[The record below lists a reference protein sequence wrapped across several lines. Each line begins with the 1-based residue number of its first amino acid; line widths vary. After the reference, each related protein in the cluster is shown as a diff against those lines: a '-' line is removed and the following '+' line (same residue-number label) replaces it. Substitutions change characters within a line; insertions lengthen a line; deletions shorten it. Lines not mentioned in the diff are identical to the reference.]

1 MERFAE
7 LKKAVETVEIVDG
20 HAHNIVALDST
31 VPFLNCFS
39 EASGDAL
46 SDVPHTINFKRSLK
60 EIAGIY
66 GSNLSLHAVQES
78 RQRFGLELSAAI
90 CFKAAKISV
99 LLIDDGIEMD
109 KKLDIE
115 WHRSFVPTVGRIL
128 RVERVAE
135 KILKK
140 GSNGTWTLG
149 SFTET
154 FTEELKSYPLIICQ
168 YIPEYCKY
176 IFFLLLKNYGSKS
189 GLAINTEVTEKEAE
203 EGLSDVLC
211 AGHPIRLSNKSFID
225 YIFMHAL
232 KVAQS
237 YDLPMQ
243 IHTGFGDK
251 DLDLRLANPLHLR
264 NLLEDKRFM
273 KSRLVLLHASYPFSK
288 EASYLAS
295 VYPQVYLDF
304 GLAIPK
310 LSFHGM
316 ISSVK
321 ELLELA
327 PMNKVMFSTDGI
339 AFAETFYLGAKKGRE
354 VVFSVLRDACVD
366 GDLSIPEAIA
376 AVKDIFADNAKQ
388 FYKLDVSSRYSDVKP
403 PLSSSFQE
411 EELNGSSKDVT
422 FVRIIWIDASGQ
434 HRCRVVPQQHFYSS
448 AVKHGVGLTCACMG
462 MSSTSDGPAVDTNLT
477 ASGEIRIVPDLSTKC
492 RLPWYCLTSIKPSR
506 IFEYLVNWM
515 QRETPISA
523 LANHQERI
531 FSMREKQQEM
541 VLADM
546 FIEPGKAWEYC
557 PREALRRVSKILKDE
572 FDLLVNAGFENEFF
586 ILKSVLRDGKE
597 EWAPF
602 DRTSYCSTS
611 AFDAACPI
619 LEEVFTSLQSLN
631 ITVEQ
636 LHAEAG
642 KGQFEIA
649 LRYTD
654 LFRAAD
660 SLIFAREVIR
670 AVARKYGLL
679 ATFVPKYAL
688 DDIGSGSHVHISL
701 SRDGENVFMASGE
714 SNRYGMSKIGEAF
727 MAGVLNHL
735 PSILP
740 FTAPLPNSYLIAKSY
755 YELLSKC
762 SYDRIQPNTWS
773 GAYLCWGK
781 ENREAPLRAASP
793 PGVAHGIVS
802 NFEMKAFDGC
812 ANPYLGLAAI
822 ITAGIDGLR
831 RNLSLPE
838 PVDGDPDILK
848 ENLQRLPVSLAES
861 VEALE
866 KDTLF
871 RDMIGEK
878 LLVAI
883 IGVRKAEVKYYS
895 ENKEGYKD
903 LIFKY

>member
-1 MERFAE
+1 MEKFAE
-7 LKKAVETVEIVDG
+7 LKKAVESVEIVDA
-20 HAHNIVALDST
+20 HAHNIVAIDST

-39 EASGDAL
+39 EAAGDAL

-66 GSNLSLHAVQES
+66 GSSLSLHAVQES
-78 RQRFGLELSAAI
+78 RQHLGLESSAAV
-90 CFKAAKISV
+90 CFKAAKICV
-99 LLIDDGIEMD
+99 LLIDDGIELD
-109 KKLDIE
+109 KKFDIK
-115 WHRSFVPTVGRIL
+115 WHRNFVPTVGRIL

-135 KILKK
+135 KILEKS
-140 GSNGTWTLG
+140 SNGTWTLG
-149 SFTET
+149 SFMEI
-154 FTEELKSYPLIICQ
+154 FTEELKSYPLIILADEVFAFKSIVA
-168 YIPEYCKY
+168 YR
-176 IFFLLLKNYGSKS
+176 S

-203 EGLSDVLC
+203 EGLNDVLC
-211 AGHPIRLSNKSFID
+211 AGHPIRISNKSFID
-225 YIFMHAL
+225 YIFLHAL
-232 KVAQS
+232 KVARS

-273 KSRLVLLHASYPFSK
+273 KNRLVLLHASYPFSK

-316 ISSVK
+316 VSSVK

-327 PMNKVMFSTDGI
+327 PVNKIMFSTDGI
-339 AFAETFYLGAKKGRE
+339 AFAETFYLGAKKARE

-376 AVKDIFADNAKQ
+376 AVKDIFAENAKQ

-403 PLSSSFQE
+403 PLLSSFRA
-411 EELNGSSKDVT
+411 EELYESSKDVT

-434 HRCRVVPQQHFYSS
+434 HRCRVVPQQRFYSS
-448 AVKHGVGLTCACMG
+448 VQKHGVGLTCACMG
-462 MSSTSDGPAVDTNLT
+462 MSSTSDGPAVDTNLS
-477 ASGEIRIVPDLSTKC
+477 ASGETRIVPDLSTKC
-492 RLPWYCLTSIKPSR
+492 RLPW
-506 IFEYLVNWM
+506 N
-515 QRETPISA
+515 
-523 LANHQERI
+523 
-531 FSMREKQQEM
+531 KQQEM

-546 FIEPGKAWEYC
+546 YIEPGKVWEYC
-557 PREALRRVSKILKDE
+557 PREALRRVSKVLKDE
-572 FDLLVNAGFENEFF
+572 FDLVVNAGFENEFYL
-586 ILKSVLRDGKE
+586 LKSILRNGKE
-597 EWAPF
+597 EWTPF

-611 AFDAACPI
+611 SFDAASPI
-619 LEEVFTSLQSLN
+619 LEEVFASLQSLN
-631 ITVEQ
+631 IAVEQ

-649 LRYTD
+649 LKYTD
-654 LFRAAD
+654 CFRAAD
-660 SLIFAREVIR
+660 SLIFAREVIK
-670 AVARKYGLL
+670 AVARKHGLL

-701 SRDGENVFMASGE
+701 SKNGENVFMASGE
-714 SNRYGMSKIGEAF
+714 SSRYGMSKIGEAF

-735 PSILP
+735 PAILP
-740 FTAPLPNSYLIAKSY
+740 FTAPLPNSY
-755 YELLSKC
+755 
-762 SYDRIQPNTWS
+762 DRIQPNMWS

-793 PGVAHGIVS
+793 PGVAHGLIS
-802 NFEMKAFDGC
+802 NFEIKAFDGC

-848 ENLQRLPVSLAES
+848 ENVQRLPVTLAES

-866 KDTLF
+866 KDSLF
-871 RDMIGEK
+871 KEMIGEK

>member
-1 MERFAE
+1 M
-7 LKKAVETVEIVDG
+7 EIV
-20 HAHNIVALDST
+20 
-31 VPFLNCFS
+31 
-39 EASGDAL
+39 
-46 SDVPHTINFKRSLK
+46 RSLK
-60 EIAGIY
+60 EIAGLY
-66 GSNLSLHAVQES
+66 GSNISLHAIQES
-78 RQRFGLELSAAI
+78 RQRFGLESSTAL

-99 LLIDDGIEMD
+99 LLIDDGIEFD
-109 KKLDIE
+109 KKLDIK

-135 KILKK
+135 KILEK

-149 SFTET
+149 SFMEI
-154 FTEELKSYPLIICQ
+154 FTEELKSVADTVFAFKSIVAYR
-168 YIPEYCKY
+168 
-176 IFFLLLKNYGSKS
+176 S

-203 EGLSDVLC
+203 EGLHDVLC
-211 AGHPIRLSNKSFID
+211 AGHPIRISNKNFID
-225 YIFMHAL
+225 YIFLHAL

-273 KSRLVLLHASYPFSK
+273 KSRLVLLHASYPFSR

-295 VYPQVYLDF
+295 VYSQVYLDF

-316 ISSVK
+316 VSSVK

-327 PMNKVMFSTDGI
+327 PMNKVMFSTDGY
-339 AFAETFYLGAKKGRE
+339 AFAETFYLGAKKARE

-376 AVKDIFADNAKQ
+376 AVKDIFAENAKQ

-403 PLSSSFQE
+403 FLSSSFQE
-411 EELNGSSKDVT
+411 EELNGSLKDVT
-422 FVRIIWIDASGQ
+422 FVRILWIDTSGQ
-434 HRCRVVPQQHFYSS
+434 HRCRVVPQQRFYSS
-448 AVKHGVGLTCACMG
+448 VEKHGVGLTCACMG

-492 RLPWYCLTSIKPSR
+492 RLPWAR
-506 IFEYLVNWM
+506 
-515 QRETPISA
+515 
-523 LANHQERI
+523 
-531 FSMREKQQEM
+531 QQEM

-546 FIEPGKAWEYC
+546 YIEPDKIWEYC
-557 PREALRRVSKILKDE
+557 PREALRRVSKILREE
-572 FDLLVNAGFENEFF
+572 FDLAVNAGFENEFYL
-586 ILKSVLRDGKE
+586 LKSVLRDGKE
-597 EWAPF
+597 ELAPF
-602 DRTSYCSTS
+602 DRTPYSSTS
-611 AFDAACPI
+611 AFDAASPI
-619 LEEVFTSLQSLN
+619 LEEVFASLQSLD
-631 ITVEQ
+631 IIVEQ

-649 LRYTD
+649 LKYTEC
-654 LFRAAD
+654 FRAAN
-660 SLIFAREVIR
+660 SLIFTREVIR
-670 AVARKYGLL
+670 AVARKHGLL

-701 SRDGENVFMASGE
+701 SRNGENVFMASGE
-714 SNRYGMSKIGEAF
+714 SKYGMSKIGEAF

-740 FTAPLPNSYLIAKSY
+740 FTAPLPNSY
-755 YELLSKC
+755 
-762 SYDRIQPNTWS
+762 DRIQPNMWS

-793 PGVAHGIVS
+793 PGVPHGFVS
-802 NFEMKAFDGC
+802 NFEIKAFDGC

-822 ITAGIDGLR
+822 IAAGIDGLR

-861 VEALE
+861 IEALE
-866 KDTLF
+866 RDTLF

-895 ENKEGYKD
+895 DNKEGYKD

>member
-1 MERFAE
+1 MERFEE
-7 LKKAVETVEIVDG
+7 LKKAVEGVEIVDA
-20 HAHNIVALDST
+20 HAHNLVAIDST
-31 VPFLNCFS
+31 FPFINCFS
-39 EASGDAL
+39 EADGDAL
-46 SDVPHTINFKRSLK
+46 SHVPHTINFKRSLK
-60 EIAGIY
+60 EIAGLY
-66 GSNLSLHAVQES
+66 GSNISLHAIQES
-78 RQRFGLELSAAI
+78 RQCFGLESSTAL

-99 LLIDDGIEMD
+99 LLIDDGIEFD
-109 KKLDIE
+109 KKLDIK

-135 KILKK
+135 KILEK

-149 SFTET
+149 SFMEI
-154 FTEELKSYPLIICQ
+154 FTEELKSVADTVFAFKSIVAYR
-168 YIPEYCKY
+168 
-176 IFFLLLKNYGSKS
+176 S

-203 EGLSDVLC
+203 EGLNDVLC
-211 AGHPIRLSNKSFID
+211 AGHPIRISNKNFID
-225 YIFMHAL
+225 YIFLHAL

-273 KSRLVLLHASYPFSK
+273 KIRLVLLHASYPFSR

-295 VYPQVYLDF
+295 VYSQVYLDF

-316 ISSVK
+316 VSSVK

-327 PMNKVMFSTDGI
+327 PMNKVMFSTDGY
-339 AFAETFYLGAKKGRE
+339 AFAETFYLGAKKARE
-354 VVFSVLRDACVD
+354 VVFSVLCDACVD

-376 AVKDIFADNAKQ
+376 AVKDIFAENAKQ

-403 PLSSSFQE
+403 FLSSSFQE
-411 EELNGSSKDVT
+411 EELNGSLKDVT
-422 FVRIIWIDASGQ
+422 FVRILWIDTSGQ
-434 HRCRVVPQQHFYSS
+434 HRCRVVPQQRFYSS
-448 AVKHGVGLTCACMG
+448 VEKHGVGLTCACMG

-492 RLPWYCLTSIKPSR
+492 RLPWAR
-506 IFEYLVNWM
+506 
-515 QRETPISA
+515 
-523 LANHQERI
+523 
-531 FSMREKQQEM
+531 QQEM

-546 FIEPGKAWEYC
+546 YIEPDKIWEYC
-557 PREALRRVSKILKDE
+557 PREALRRVSKILREE
-572 FDLLVNAGFENEFF
+572 FDLAVNAGFENEFYL
-586 ILKSVLRDGKE
+586 LKSVLRDGKE
-597 EWAPF
+597 ELAPF
-602 DRTSYCSTS
+602 DRTPYSSTS
-611 AFDAACPI
+611 AFDAASPI
-619 LEEVFTSLQSLN
+619 LEEVFASLQSLD
-631 ITVEQ
+631 IIVEQ

-649 LRYTD
+649 LKYTEC
-654 LFRAAD
+654 FRAAN
-660 SLIFAREVIR
+660 SLIFTREVIR
-670 AVARKYGLL
+670 AVARKHGLL

-701 SRDGENVFMASGE
+701 SRNGENVFMASGE
-714 SNRYGMSKIGEAF
+714 SKYGMSKIGEAF

-740 FTAPLPNSYLIAKSY
+740 FTAPLPNSY
-755 YELLSKC
+755 
-762 SYDRIQPNTWS
+762 DRIQPNMWS

-793 PGVAHGIVS
+793 PGVPHGFVS
-802 NFEMKAFDGC
+802 NFEIKAFDGC

-822 ITAGIDGLR
+822 IAAGIDGLR

-861 VEALE
+861 IEALE

-895 ENKEGYKD
+895 DNKEGYKD

>member
-7 LKKAVETVEIVDG
+7 LKKAVESVEIVDA
-20 HAHNIVALDST
+20 HAHNIVALEST
-31 VPFLNCFS
+31 FPFLNCFS
-39 EASGDAL
+39 EAAGDAL

-78 RQRFGLELSAAI
+78 RQQFGLEPSAAI

-99 LLIDDGIEMD
+99 LLIDDGIELD
-109 KKLDIE
+109 KKHDIE

-135 KILKK
+135 KILEK

-149 SFTET
+149 SFMEI
-154 FTEELKSYPLIICQ
+154 FTDELKSVADKVFAFKSIVAYR
-168 YIPEYCKY
+168 
-176 IFFLLLKNYGSKS
+176 S

-211 AGHPIRLSNKSFID
+211 AGRPIRISNKSFID

-232 KVAQS
+232 KVAQC

-316 ISSVK
+316 MSSVK

-366 GDLSIPEAIA
+366 GDLSIPEAVTA
-376 AVKDIFADNAKQ
+376 AKDLFAENAKQ

-403 PLSSSFQE
+403 PLSSSFQQ

-434 HRCRVVPQQHFYSS
+434 HRCRVVPRQHFYSS
-448 AVKHGVGLTCACMG
+448 VEKHGVGLTCACMG

-492 RLPWYCLTSIKPSR
+492 RLPW
-506 IFEYLVNWM
+506 
-515 QRETPISA
+515 A
-523 LANHQERI
+523 
-531 FSMREKQQEM
+531 KQQEM

-546 FIEPGKAWEYC
+546 YIEPGKVWEYC

-572 FDLLVNAGFENEFF
+572 FDLVVNAGFENEFYL
-586 ILKSVLRDGKE
+586 LKSVLRDGKE
-597 EWAPF
+597 EWTPF

-611 AFDAACPI
+611 AFDAASPI
-619 LEEVFTSLQSLN
+619 LEEVFASLQSLN

-642 KGQFEIA
+642 HGQFEIA
-649 LRYTD
+649 LRYTEC
-654 LFRAAD
+654 FRAAD

-670 AVARKYGLL
+670 AVARKHGLL

-688 DDIGSGSHVHISL
+688 DDFGSGSHVHISL
-701 SRDGENVFMASGE
+701 SRNGENVFMTSGE
-714 SNRYGMSKIGEAF
+714 SNRYGMSKTGEAF

-740 FTAPLPNSYLIAKSY
+740 FTAPLPNSY
-755 YELLSKC
+755 
-762 SYDRIQPNTWS
+762 DRIQPGTWS

-793 PGVAHGIVS
+793 PGVAHGSVS
-802 NFEMKAFDGC
+802 NFEIKAFDGC

-831 RNLSLPE
+831 RNLILPE

-883 IGVRKAEVKYYS
+883 TGVRKAEIKYYS
-895 ENKEGYKD
+895 ENNEGYKN

>member
-7 LKKAVETVEIVDG
+7 LKTAVESVGVVDA
-20 HAHNIVALDST
+20 HAHNIVSFDST
-31 VPFLNCFS
+31 FPFLNCFS

-46 SDVPHTINFKRSLK
+46 SDVLHTINFKRSLK
-60 EIAGIY
+60 EIAQLY
-66 GSNLSLHAVQES
+66 GSSLSLHAVQES
-78 RQRFGLELSAAI
+78 RQRFGLESSSAI

-99 LLIDDGIEMD
+99 LLIDDGIELD
-109 KKLDIE
+109 KKLDIK
-115 WHRSFVPTVGRIL
+115 WHESFVPTVGRIL
-128 RVERVAE
+128 RVERIAE
-135 KILKK
+135 MILEK
-140 GSNGTWTLG
+140 GSNRTKWTLG
-149 SFTET
+149 SFMEI
-154 FTEELKSYPLIICQ
+154 FTEELKSVAHKVLAFKSIVAYR
-168 YIPEYCKY
+168 
-176 IFFLLLKNYGSKS
+176 S
-189 GLAINTEVTEKEAE
+189 GLAINTEVTEKEVE
-203 EGLSDVLC
+203 EGLSDVLS
-211 AGHPIRLSNKSFID
+211 AGNPIRISNKSFID
-225 YIFMHAL
+225 YIFVHAL

-264 NLLEDKRFM
+264 NLLEDKRFL

-339 AFAETFYLGAKKGRE
+339 AFAETFYLGAKKARE
-354 VVFSVLRDACVD
+354 VVYSVLRDACVD
-366 GDLSIPEAIA
+366 GDLSIPEAVA
-376 AVKDIFADNAKQ
+376 AVKDIFAENAKQ
-388 FYKLDVSSRYSDVKP
+388 FYKLDVSSRYADVKP
-403 PLSSSFQE
+403 PLSSAFQE
-411 EELNGSSKDVT
+411 EELNGSLKDVT

-434 HRCRVVPQQHFYSS
+434 HRCRVVPQQRFYSS
-448 AVKHGVGLTCACMG
+448 VEKHGVGLTCACMG

-492 RLPWYCLTSIKPSR
+492 RLPW
-506 IFEYLVNWM
+506 
-515 QRETPISA
+515 A
-523 LANHQERI
+523 
-531 FSMREKQQEM
+531 KQQEM

-546 FIEPGKAWEYC
+546 FIETGKIWEYC

-572 FDLLVNAGFENEFF
+572 FDLVVNAGFENEFF
-586 ILKSVLRDGKE
+586 LLKSVLRNGKE

-602 DRTSYCSTS
+602 DRTSYCSTA
-611 AFDAACPI
+611 AFDAASPV
-619 LEEVFTSLQSLN
+619 LEEVFASLQSLN
-631 ITVEQ
+631 IIVEQ

-642 KGQFEIA
+642 KGQYEIA
-649 LRYTD
+649 LKYTD
-654 LFRAAD
+654 CSRAAD
-660 SLIFAREVIR
+660 GLIFTREVIR
-670 AVARKYGLL
+670 AVARKHGLL
-679 ATFVPKYAL
+679 ATFVPKYKL

-701 SRDGENVFMASGE
+701 SRNGENVFMASDG
-714 SNRYGMSKIGEAF
+714 SSRYGMSKIGEAF

-740 FTAPLPNSYLIAKSY
+740 FTAPLPNSY
-755 YELLSKC
+755 
-762 SYDRIQPNTWS
+762 DRIQPNMWS

-793 PGVAHGIVS
+793 PGVAHGFVS
-802 NFEMKAFDGC
+802 NFEIKAFDGC
-812 ANPYLGLAAI
+812 ANPYLGLASI

-831 RNLSLPE
+831 RNLRLPE

-878 LLVAI
+878 LLIAI

-895 ENKEGYKD
+895 ENKEAYKD
-903 LIFKY
+903 LIYKY

>member
-1 MERFAE
+1 
-7 LKKAVETVEIVDG
+7 
-20 HAHNIVALDST
+20 
-31 VPFLNCFS
+31 
-39 EASGDAL
+39 
-46 SDVPHTINFKRSLK
+46 RSLK
-60 EIAGIY
+60 EIAQLY
-66 GSNLSLHAVQES
+66 GSSLSLHAVQES
-78 RQRFGLELSAAI
+78 RQRFGLESSSAI

-99 LLIDDGIEMD
+99 LLIDDGIELD
-109 KKLDIE
+109 KKLDIK
-115 WHRSFVPTVGRIL
+115 WHESFVPTVGRIL
-128 RVERVAE
+128 RVEHVAE
-135 KILKK
+135 KILEK
-140 GSNGTWTLG
+140 GSNRTTWTLG
-149 SFTET
+149 SFMEI
-154 FTEELKSYPLIICQ
+154 FTEELKSVADKVLAFKSIVAYR
-168 YIPEYCKY
+168 
-176 IFFLLLKNYGSKS
+176 S

-203 EGLSDVLC
+203 EGLSDVLS
-211 AGHPIRLSNKSFID
+211 AGNPIRISNKSFID
-225 YIFMHAL
+225 YIFVHAL

-251 DLDLRLANPLHLR
+251 DLDLRLVNPLHLR
-264 NLLEDKRFM
+264 NLLEDKRFL

-339 AFAETFYLGAKKGRE
+339 AFAETFYLGAKKARE

-376 AVKDIFADNAKQ
+376 TAKDIFAENAKQ
-388 FYKLDVSSRYSDVKP
+388 FYKLDVSSKNSDVKP

-411 EELNGSSKDVT
+411 EELNSSLKDVT

-434 HRCRVVPQQHFYSS
+434 HRCRVVPQQRFYSS
-448 AVKHGVGLTCACMG
+448 VGKHGVGLTCACMG

-492 RLPWYCLTSIKPSR
+492 RLPW
-506 IFEYLVNWM
+506 
-515 QRETPISA
+515 A
-523 LANHQERI
+523 
-531 FSMREKQQEM
+531 KQQEM

-546 FIEPGKAWEYC
+546 FIEPGKIWEYC

-572 FDLLVNAGFENEFF
+572 FDLVVNAGFENEFF
-586 ILKSVLRDGKE
+586 LLKSVLRDGKE
-597 EWAPF
+597 ERAPF
-602 DRTSYCSTS
+602 DRTSYCSTA
-611 AFDAACPI
+611 AFDAASPI
-619 LEEVFTSLQSLN
+619 LEEVFASLQSLN
-631 ITVEQ
+631 IIVEQ

-649 LRYTD
+649 LKYTD
-654 LFRAAD
+654 CSRAAD
-660 SLIFAREVIR
+660 GLIFTREVIR
-670 AVARKYGLL
+670 AVARKHGLL

-701 SRDGENVFMASGE
+701 SRNGENIFMASDG
-714 SNRYGMSKIGEAF
+714 SSRYGMSKIGEAF

-740 FTAPLPNSYLIAKSY
+740 FTAPLPNSY
-755 YELLSKC
+755 
-762 SYDRIQPNTWS
+762 DRIQPNTWS

-781 ENREAPLRAASP
+781 ENKEAPLRAASP
-793 PGVAHGIVS
+793 PGVAHGFVS
-802 NFEMKAFDGC
+802 NFEIKTFDGC
-812 ANPYLGLAAI
+812 ANPYLGLASI

-838 PVDGDPDILK
+838 PVDGDPEILK

-883 IGVRKAEVKYYS
+883 KGVRKAEVKYYS
-895 ENKEGYKD
+895 ENKEAYKD
-903 LIFKY
+903 LIYKY

>member
-1 MERFAE
+1 MERFEE
-7 LKKAVETVEIVDG
+7 LKKAVEGVEIVDA
-20 HAHNIVALDST
+20 HAHNLVAIDST
-31 VPFLNCFS
+31 FPFINCFS
-39 EASGDAL
+39 EADGDAL
-46 SDVPHTINFKRSLK
+46 SHVPHTINFKRSLK
-60 EIAGIY
+60 EIAGLY
-66 GSNLSLHAVQES
+66 GSNISLHAIQES
-78 RQRFGLELSAAI
+78 RQRFGLESSTAL

-99 LLIDDGIEMD
+99 LLIDDGIEFD
-109 KKLDIE
+109 KKLDIK

-135 KILKK
+135 KILEK

-149 SFTET
+149 SFMEI
-154 FTEELKSYPLIICQ
+154 FTEELKSVADTVFAFKSIVAYR
-168 YIPEYCKY
+168 
-176 IFFLLLKNYGSKS
+176 S

-203 EGLSDVLC
+203 EGLNDVLC
-211 AGHPIRLSNKSFID
+211 AGHPIRISNKNFID
-225 YIFMHAL
+225 YIFLHAL

-273 KSRLVLLHASYPFSK
+273 KSRLVLLHASYPFSR

-295 VYPQVYLDF
+295 VYSQVYLDF

-316 ISSVK
+316 VSSVK

-327 PMNKVMFSTDGI
+327 PMNKVMFSTDGY
-339 AFAETFYLGAKKGRE
+339 AFAETFYLGAKKARE

-376 AVKDIFADNAKQ
+376 AVKDIFAENAKQ

-403 PLSSSFQE
+403 FLSSSFQE
-411 EELNGSSKDVT
+411 EELNGSLKDVT
-422 FVRIIWIDASGQ
+422 FVRILWIDTSGQ
-434 HRCRVVPQQHFYSS
+434 HRCRVVPQQRFYSS
-448 AVKHGVGLTCACMG
+448 VEKHGVGLTCACMG

-492 RLPWYCLTSIKPSR
+492 RLPWAR
-506 IFEYLVNWM
+506 
-515 QRETPISA
+515 
-523 LANHQERI
+523 
-531 FSMREKQQEM
+531 QQEM

-546 FIEPGKAWEYC
+546 YIEPDKIWEYC
-557 PREALRRVSKILKDE
+557 PREALRRVSKILREE
-572 FDLLVNAGFENEFF
+572 FDLAVNAGFENEFYL
-586 ILKSVLRDGKE
+586 LKSVLRDGKE
-597 EWAPF
+597 ELAPF
-602 DRTSYCSTS
+602 DRTPYSSTS
-611 AFDAACPI
+611 AFDAASPI
-619 LEEVFTSLQSLN
+619 LEEVFASLQSLD
-631 ITVEQ
+631 IIVEQ

-649 LRYTD
+649 LKYTEC
-654 LFRAAD
+654 FRAAN
-660 SLIFAREVIR
+660 SLIFTREVIR
-670 AVARKYGLL
+670 AVARKHGLL

-701 SRDGENVFMASGE
+701 SRNGENVFMASGE
-714 SNRYGMSKIGEAF
+714 SKYGMSKIGEAF

-740 FTAPLPNSYLIAKSY
+740 FTAPLPNSY
-755 YELLSKC
+755 
-762 SYDRIQPNTWS
+762 DRIQPNMWS

-793 PGVAHGIVS
+793 PGVPHGFVS
-802 NFEMKAFDGC
+802 NFEIKAFDGC

-822 ITAGIDGLR
+822 IAAGIDGLR

-861 VEALE
+861 IEALE
-866 KDTLF
+866 RDTLF

-895 ENKEGYKD
+895 DNKEGYKD

>member
-1 MERFAE
+1 MRGVRGRDEPQGFIICSLTPHFWKRLFPRFEPMASWSRDDNFTGVLENLE
-7 LKKAVETVEIVDG
+7 LMRHLKRRLW
-20 HAHNIVALDST
+20 HH
-31 VPFLNCFS
+31 
-39 EASGDAL
+39 
-46 SDVPHTINFKRSLK
+46 RSLK
-60 EIAGIY
+60 EIAGLY
-66 GSNLSLHAVQES
+66 GSNISLHAIQES
-78 RQRFGLELSAAI
+78 RQRFGLESSTAL

-99 LLIDDGIEMD
+99 LLIDDGIEFD
-109 KKLDIE
+109 KKLDIK

-135 KILKK
+135 KILEK

-149 SFTET
+149 SFMEI
-154 FTEELKSYPLIICQ
+154 FTEELKSYPLIILADTVFAFKSIVA
-168 YIPEYCKY
+168 YR
-176 IFFLLLKNYGSKS
+176 S

-203 EGLSDVLC
+203 EGLHDVLC
-211 AGHPIRLSNKSFID
+211 AGHPIRISNKNFID
-225 YIFMHAL
+225 YIFLHAL

-273 KSRLVLLHASYPFSK
+273 KSRLVLLHASYPFSR

-295 VYPQVYLDF
+295 VYSQVYLDF

-316 ISSVK
+316 VSSVK

-327 PMNKVMFSTDGI
+327 PMNKVMFSTDGY
-339 AFAETFYLGAKKGRE
+339 AFAETFYLGAKKARE

-376 AVKDIFADNAKQ
+376 AVKDIFAENAKQ

-403 PLSSSFQE
+403 FLSSSFQE
-411 EELNGSSKDVT
+411 EELNGSLKDVT
-422 FVRIIWIDASGQ
+422 FVRILWIDTSGQ
-434 HRCRVVPQQHFYSS
+434 HRCRVVPQQRFYSS
-448 AVKHGVGLTCACMG
+448 VEKHGVGLTCACMG

-492 RLPWYCLTSIKPSR
+492 RLPWAR
-506 IFEYLVNWM
+506 
-515 QRETPISA
+515 
-523 LANHQERI
+523 
-531 FSMREKQQEM
+531 QQEM

-546 FIEPGKAWEYC
+546 YIEPDKIWEYC
-557 PREALRRVSKILKDE
+557 PREALRRVSKILREE
-572 FDLLVNAGFENEFF
+572 FDLAVNAGFENEFYL
-586 ILKSVLRDGKE
+586 LKSVLRDGKE
-597 EWAPF
+597 ELAPF
-602 DRTSYCSTS
+602 DRTPYSSTS
-611 AFDAACPI
+611 AFDAASPI
-619 LEEVFTSLQSLN
+619 LEEVFASLQSLD
-631 ITVEQ
+631 IIVEQ

-649 LRYTD
+649 LKYTEC
-654 LFRAAD
+654 FRAAN
-660 SLIFAREVIR
+660 SLIFTREVIR
-670 AVARKYGLL
+670 AVARKHGLL

-701 SRDGENVFMASGE
+701 SRNGENVFMASGE
-714 SNRYGMSKIGEAF
+714 SKYGMSKIGEAF

-740 FTAPLPNSYLIAKSY
+740 FTAPLPNSY
-755 YELLSKC
+755 
-762 SYDRIQPNTWS
+762 DRIQPNMWS

-793 PGVAHGIVS
+793 PGVPHGFVS
-802 NFEMKAFDGC
+802 NFEIKAFDGC

-822 ITAGIDGLR
+822 IAAGIDGLR

-861 VEALE
+861 IEALE
-866 KDTLF
+866 RDTLF

-895 ENKEGYKD
+895 DNKEGYKD

>member
-1 MERFAE
+1 MERFEE
-7 LKKAVETVEIVDG
+7 LKKAVEGVEIVDA
-20 HAHNIVALDST
+20 HAHNLVAIDST
-31 VPFLNCFS
+31 FPFINCFS
-39 EASGDAL
+39 EADGDAL
-46 SDVPHTINFKRSLK
+46 SHVPHTINFKRSLK
-60 EIAGIY
+60 EIAGLY
-66 GSNLSLHAVQES
+66 GSNISLHAIQES
-78 RQRFGLELSAAI
+78 RQRFGLESSTAL

-99 LLIDDGIEMD
+99 LLIDDGIEFD
-109 KKLDIE
+109 KKLDIK

-135 KILKK
+135 KILEK

-149 SFTET
+149 SFMEI
-154 FTEELKSYPLIICQ
+154 FTEELKSYPLIILADTVFAFKSIVA
-168 YIPEYCKY
+168 YR
-176 IFFLLLKNYGSKS
+176 S

-203 EGLSDVLC
+203 EGLHDVLC
-211 AGHPIRLSNKSFID
+211 AGHPIRISNKNFID
-225 YIFMHAL
+225 YIFLHAL

-273 KSRLVLLHASYPFSK
+273 KSRLVLLHASYPFSR

-295 VYPQVYLDF
+295 VYSQVYLDF

-316 ISSVK
+316 VSSVK

-327 PMNKVMFSTDGI
+327 PMNKVMFSTDGY
-339 AFAETFYLGAKKGRE
+339 AFAETFYLGAKKARE

-376 AVKDIFADNAKQ
+376 AVKDIFAENAKQ

-403 PLSSSFQE
+403 FLSSSFQE
-411 EELNGSSKDVT
+411 EELNGSLKDVT
-422 FVRIIWIDASGQ
+422 FVRILWIDTSGQ
-434 HRCRVVPQQHFYSS
+434 HRCRVVPQQRFYSS
-448 AVKHGVGLTCACMG
+448 VEKHGVGLTCACMG

-492 RLPWYCLTSIKPSR
+492 RLPWAR
-506 IFEYLVNWM
+506 
-515 QRETPISA
+515 
-523 LANHQERI
+523 
-531 FSMREKQQEM
+531 QQEM

-546 FIEPGKAWEYC
+546 YIEPDKIWEYC
-557 PREALRRVSKILKDE
+557 PREALRRVSKILREE
-572 FDLLVNAGFENEFF
+572 FDLAVNAGFENEFYL
-586 ILKSVLRDGKE
+586 LKSVLRDGKE
-597 EWAPF
+597 ELAPF
-602 DRTSYCSTS
+602 DRTPYSSTS
-611 AFDAACPI
+611 AFDAASPI
-619 LEEVFTSLQSLN
+619 LEEVFASLQSLD
-631 ITVEQ
+631 IIVEQ

-649 LRYTD
+649 LKYTEC
-654 LFRAAD
+654 FRAAN
-660 SLIFAREVIR
+660 SLIFTREVIR
-670 AVARKYGLL
+670 AVARKHGLL

-701 SRDGENVFMASGE
+701 SRNGENVFMADGE
-714 SNRYGMSKIGEAF
+714 SKYGMSKIGEAF

-740 FTAPLPNSYLIAKSY
+740 FTAPLPNSY
-755 YELLSKC
+755 
-762 SYDRIQPNTWS
+762 DRIQPNMWS

-793 PGVAHGIVS
+793 PGVPHGFVS
-802 NFEMKAFDGC
+802 NFEIKAFDGC

-822 ITAGIDGLR
+822 IAAGIDGLR

-861 VEALE
+861 IEALE
-866 KDTLF
+866 RDTLF

-895 ENKEGYKD
+895 DNKEGYKD

>member
-1 MERFAE
+1 MERFEE
-7 LKKAVETVEIVDG
+7 LKKAVEGVEIVDA
-20 HAHNIVALDST
+20 HAHNLVAIDST
-31 VPFLNCFS
+31 FPFINCFS
-39 EASGDAL
+39 EADGDAL
-46 SDVPHTINFKRSLK
+46 SHVPHTINFKRSLK
-60 EIAGIY
+60 EIAGLY
-66 GSNLSLHAVQES
+66 GSNISLHAIQES
-78 RQRFGLELSAAI
+78 RQRFGLESSTAL

-99 LLIDDGIEMD
+99 LLIDDGIEFD
-109 KKLDIE
+109 KKLDIK

-135 KILKK
+135 KILEK

-149 SFTET
+149 SFMEI
-154 FTEELKSYPLIICQ
+154 FTEELKSVADTVFAFKSIVAYR
-168 YIPEYCKY
+168 
-176 IFFLLLKNYGSKS
+176 S

-203 EGLSDVLC
+203 EGLNDVLC
-211 AGHPIRLSNKSFID
+211 AGHPIRISNKNFID
-225 YIFMHAL
+225 YIFLHAL

-273 KSRLVLLHASYPFSK
+273 KSRLVLLHASYPFSR

-295 VYPQVYLDF
+295 VYSQVYLDF

-316 ISSVK
+316 VSSVK

-327 PMNKVMFSTDGI
+327 PMNKVMFSTDGY
-339 AFAETFYLGAKKGRE
+339 AFGETFYLGAKKARE

-376 AVKDIFADNAKQ
+376 AVKDIFAENAKQ

-403 PLSSSFQE
+403 FLSSSFQE
-411 EELNGSSKDVT
+411 EELNGSLKDVT
-422 FVRIIWIDASGQ
+422 FVRILWIDTSGQ
-434 HRCRVVPQQHFYSS
+434 HRCRVVPQQRFYSS
-448 AVKHGVGLTCACMG
+448 VEKHGVGLTCACMG

-492 RLPWYCLTSIKPSR
+492 RLPWAR
-506 IFEYLVNWM
+506 
-515 QRETPISA
+515 
-523 LANHQERI
+523 
-531 FSMREKQQEM
+531 QQEM

-546 FIEPGKAWEYC
+546 YIEPDKIWEYC
-557 PREALRRVSKILKDE
+557 PREALRRVSKILREE
-572 FDLLVNAGFENEFF
+572 FDLAVNAGFENEFYL
-586 ILKSVLRDGKE
+586 LKSVLRDGKE
-597 EWAPF
+597 ELAPF
-602 DRTSYCSTS
+602 DRTPYSSTS
-611 AFDAACPI
+611 AFDAASPI
-619 LEEVFTSLQSLN
+619 LEEVFASLQSLD
-631 ITVEQ
+631 IIVEQ

-649 LRYTD
+649 LKYTEC
-654 LFRAAD
+654 FRAAN
-660 SLIFAREVIR
+660 SLIFTREVIR
-670 AVARKYGLL
+670 AVARKHGLL

-701 SRDGENVFMASGE
+701 SRNGENVFMASGE
-714 SNRYGMSKIGEAF
+714 SKYGMSKIGEAF

-740 FTAPLPNSYLIAKSY
+740 FTAPLPNSY
-755 YELLSKC
+755 
-762 SYDRIQPNTWS
+762 DRIQPNMWS

-793 PGVAHGIVS
+793 PGVPHGFVS
-802 NFEMKAFDGC
+802 NFEIKAFDGC

-822 ITAGIDGLR
+822 IAAGIDGLR

-861 VEALE
+861 IEALE
-866 KDTLF
+866 RDTLF

-895 ENKEGYKD
+895 DNKEGYKD